1 MNNID
6 KTLDV
11 VKLSNPG
18 VEDISRDSLLKEE
31 HVDFI
36 TDIIKREVPVLV
48 VYDRD
53 TDGTTGLVGGLHA
66 SQNGILPKSWR
77 HSYSW
82 SNGDR
87 GRNVPV
93 IKDPTQEGDEDEG
106 SSGGTFGASK
116 DQIVA
121 FFESNKLE
129 AEAEAVIFTVD
140 NGATTETLQQEVKAI
155 YPNVKFFI
163 TDHHISTDRT
173 REVSDFY
180 INPSDDYNK
189 GISNWATFTNAE
201 TGNVEE
207 SHVSGG
213 MLWNLILKEISFY
226 VKNPEAKGKPKH
238 QLILDN
244 PDDFH
249 TRAGL
254 LSQWC
259 DLITYSADWEE
270 SFRVN
275 LENGNLQKLP
285 IFKYVKSLEWSGM
298 TDENWVQTFRD
309 RIRKVSS
316 VINTTKRLDFLITN
330 DDYEGTLKETGLDM
344 EILNKKFK
352 PSLVDVLTEYNE
364 IVKVELEKDFP
375 SIHLG
380 ELAPLKYIYIYA
392 IKDSSNPKIMEIIEK
407 LAELKNFLM
416 KVNDYSM
423 ESMESTQFFFTEN
436 PIMRGITSIRSFID
450 KDRPVLFNMAP
461 SGYDDATGMELM
473 RGSYRSDLE
482 SLFSTINDYEFK
494 NGTLK
499 LMGHE
504 RAAGSE
510 ITFKPGDRDLFYKE
524 IDELVTKTIE
534 KENYQEPKLLNVTY
548 EDVKNSADNIIQNQN
563 YYVFSPPMKFNMTV
577 ADLITK
583 NGIETRTSKNT
594 GTEYINNKDYKGNVS
609 VLGFNLGEY
618 EDDYIIETEISV
630 IPNKNK
636 PMVQIMVRNISKPD
650 FDEKKQEKKQKKT
663 SRTKKITI

>member
-6 KTLDV
+6 KALDV
-11 VKLSNPG
+11 SKLSDPL
-18 VEDISRDSLLKEE
+18 VEDISRDALLGSEEKE
-31 HVDFI
+31 FI
-36 TDIIKREVPVLV
+36 LDIIQRRVPVLV

-66 SQNGILPKSWR
+66 SNEGVLPESWK

-82 SNGDR
+82 SKGDR

-93 IKDPTQEGDEDEG
+93 QEVAEQDSDEDEG
-106 SSGGTFGASK
+106 SSGGTFGVSK
-116 DQIVA
+116 DQIVE
-121 FFESNKLE
+121 FLESE
-129 AEAEAVIFTVD
+129 GQGPDVEAVIFTVD
-140 NGATTETLQQEVKAI
+140 NGATTEGVQREIKKI

-163 TDHHISTDRT
+163 TDHHISTDNT

-180 INPSDDYNK
+180 VNPSDDYNK
-189 GISNWATFTNAE
+189 GVSEWTVFTNPE
-201 TGNVEE
+201 SGNQEE

-213 MLWNLILKEISFY
+213 MLWNLILKEISFH
-226 VKNPEAKGKPKH
+226 VRNPNSGAVPKH

-249 TRAGL
+249 IRAGL

-330 DDYEGTLKETGLDM
+330 DDYAGTIEETGIDVAV
-344 EILNKKFK
+344 LNKKFK
-352 PSLVDVLTEYNE
+352 PTLVDMLTEYND
-364 IVKVELEKDFP
+364 IVDKELKKDFP
-375 SIHLG
+375 SLHLG
-380 ELAPLKYIYIYA
+380 ELAPLKYVYVYA
-392 IKDSSNPKIMEIIEK
+392 LKDSSNPKIMEIIEK

-416 KVNDYSM
+416 KENDYEVGLM
-423 ESMESTQFFFTEN
+423 NSTQFFFTEN

-450 KDRPVLFNMAP
+450 KERPVLFNMAP
-461 SGYDDATGMELM
+461 SGFDEGSELELM
-473 RGSYRSDLE
+473 RGSYRSDLD
-482 SLFSTINDYEFK
+482 SLFSIINNHEFK

-504 RAAGSE
+504 RAAGAE
-510 ITFKPGDRDLFYKE
+510 ISFKPGERDLFYKE
-524 IDELVTKTIE
+524 IDDLVSDTIIN
-534 KENYQEPKLLNVTY
+534 ENYKEPKLLSVTY
-548 EDVKNSADNIIQNQN
+548 EDIKSSAENIIKNQN
-563 YYVFSPPMKFNMTV
+563 YYVFSTPMTFNMKV
-577 ADLITK
+577 DDLIT
-583 NGIETRTSKNT
+583 NNDIETKTSKNT
-594 GTEYINNKDYKGNVS
+594 GTEYINNKDYKNNIS

-618 EDDYIIETEISV
+618 EDEYDVDVEISV
-630 IPNKNK
+630 IPNRNK
-636 PMVQIMVRNISKPD
+636 PMVQVMVRDIKKPI
-650 FDEKKQEKKQKKT
+650 EVIEKIKKKTQAIKKQ
-663 SRTKKITI
+663 

>member
-1 MNNID
+1 
-6 KTLDV
+6 
-11 VKLSNPG
+11 
-18 VEDISRDSLLKEE
+18 
-31 HVDFI
+31 
-36 TDIIKREVPVLV
+36 
-48 VYDRD
+48 
-53 TDGTTGLVGGLHA
+53 
-66 SQNGILPKSWR
+66 
-77 HSYSW
+77 
-82 SNGDR
+82 
-87 GRNVPV
+87 
-93 IKDPTQEGDEDEG
+93 
-106 SSGGTFGASK
+106 
-116 DQIVA
+116 
-121 FFESNKLE
+121 
-129 AEAEAVIFTVD
+129 
-140 NGATTETLQQEVKAI
+140 
-155 YPNVKFFI
+155 
-163 TDHHISTDRT
+163 
-173 REVSDFY
+173 
-180 INPSDDYNK
+180 
-189 GISNWATFTNAE
+189 
-201 TGNVEE
+201 
-207 SHVSGG
+207 
-213 MLWNLILKEISFY
+213 
-226 VKNPEAKGKPKH
+226 
-238 QLILDN
+238 
-244 PDDFH
+244 
-249 TRAGL
+249 
-254 LSQWC
+254 
-259 DLITYSADWEE
+259 
-270 SFRVN
+270 
-275 LENGNLQKLP
+275 
-285 IFKYVKSLEWSGM
+285 
-298 TDENWVQTFRD
+298 
-309 RIRKVSS
+309 
-316 VINTTKRLDFLITN
+316 
-330 DDYEGTLKETGLDM
+330 
-344 EILNKKFK
+344 
-352 PSLVDVLTEYNE
+352 
-364 IVKVELEKDFP
+364 
-375 SIHLG
+375 
-380 ELAPLKYIYIYA
+380 
-392 IKDSSNPKIMEIIEK
+392 MEIIEK

-461 SGYDDATGMELM
+461 SGYDESTGMELM

-482 SLFSTINDYEFK
+482 SLFSTINEFK

-510 ITFKPGDRDLFYKE
+510 ISFKPGDRDLFYKE

-534 KENYQEPKLLNVTY
+534 KENCQEPKLLNVTY